1 MKHVVFFSI
10 SFLFCLQLQAQWSVF
25 HTGKYHN
32 LNLSTANKQVAVYR
46 GVACEVQLES
56 KKNKELKLTSSNATI
71 KQNSAGSYTITTN
84 ENAAIVQIYSV
95 KKSKMKLLSEV
106 SIPAVE
112 IPVMTDL
119 NLYGNEIQV
128 GYNMSDF
135 VNENYALSL
144 YDSLVYYQ
152 PREIYSWSVEFG
164 TNLNSSQSLKTFNGS
179 GNFLSDE
186 VMNYLRFAPEGTEY
200 RVTASYTGFNTD
212 PYGNQPWPSRI
223 FTIGAQQLPAAKYVI
238 LNNTPQNK
246 AWFDEKDQSSLIGM
260 LNNNYGIQPDLS
272 KGIFNEYKTSS
283 KVGEFLGGNVDSSL
297 FVGGLDEQ
305 SLKDLKYNTN
315 LKYVE
320 YYDYTSNP
328 KSIIVNGEV
337 VEVYV
342 KKGANSFLKIY
353 FNWDPMIEQLDPSTE
368 TIDPNEAE
376 IIPGTDIPY
385 QVEYKTKRIKCAY
398 TTDSI
403 QQIIIRYDSVL
414 NIASGAIEI
423 QPTRISLARKF
434 GKNDLADIVFSMKVK
449 DLVKFQSFAPTIHL
463 KNDKVNA
470 SFFDLEN
477 PKSLLGYLNTKKVRE
492 SGIASFPMLNQRG
505 PAEFGDDCDPNGKT
519 DSKLFE
525 TEIERGFPFEKSVF
539 QKITGDEYSGM
550 ALYVYYKKGSS
561 TDIKVYNQFNSF
573 EAELLDE
580 TSETFVSEE
589 AELDPN
595 GSPFIV
601 SCRVDNLKNSQY
613 KGLTDLFIKRKY
625 LFDPTYGVYV
635 AKPTTIG
642 FAQQMPGQTKPT
654 LIMQVDLT
662 SDPKLMSMLPKMQSQ
677 LFLGQPWA
685 MSLLQN
691 EVEALGETIDAANI
705 PALQKKFQFRKKM
718 VSIMGDM
725 EVSNEPHF

>member
-1 MKHVVFFSI
+1 MKHVLFFSV
-10 SFLFCLQLQAQWSVF
+10 SLLFCLQLQAQWSVF
-25 HTGKYHN
+25 HSGKYHN
-32 LNLSTANKQVAVYR
+32 LNLSTANKQVAIYR
-46 GVACEVQLES
+46 GVACEVQLDS

-84 ENAAIVQIYSV
+84 EGAAIIQIYSV
-95 KKSKMKLLSEV
+95 KKSKMKMLTEV

-128 GYNMSDF
+128 GYNMTDF
-135 VNENYALSL
+135 VNENYDMSL
-144 YDSLVYYQ
+144 YDELVIKNPNDVFEWIVDFGEKADFFQ
-152 PREIYSWSVEFG
+152 P
-164 TNLNSSQSLKTFNGS
+164 LKTFYGS

-200 RVTASYTGFNTD
+200 RITASYTGFNTD

-260 LNNNYGIQPDLS
+260 LNNNYVIQPNLS
-272 KGIFNEYKTSS
+272 KGRFTESKTSS
-283 KVGEFLGGNVDSSL
+283 NDGDFIGPVIDGMDS
-297 FVGGLDEQ
+297 Q
-305 SLKDLKYNTN
+305 SFRELKFKAN
-315 LKYVE
+315 LKYVDE
-320 YYDYTSNP
+320 FDPTIHEKMIISNDG
-328 KSIIVNGEV
+328 IATT
-337 VEVYV
+337 VYH
-342 KKGANSFLKIY
+342 KKGADISRKTYL
-353 FNWDPMIEQLDPSTE
+353 NWDPIIEQLDPSTE
-368 TIDPNEAE
+368 TIDPTEAE
-376 IIPGTDIPY
+376 LIPGTETDVYP
-385 QVEYKTKRIKCAY
+385 VEYSISEFKFTY

-414 NIASGAIEI
+414 NIGSGAIEI

-449 DLVKFQSFAPTIHL
+449 DLVKFQSYAPTIQL
-463 KNDKVNA
+463 KNDKTNA
-470 SFFDLEN
+470 SYFDLEN

-492 SGIASFPMLNQRG
+492 SGIASFPMLNRG
-505 PAEFGDDCDPNGKT
+505 GATEFGDDCDPSGKS
-519 DSKLFE
+519 DGKL
-525 TEIERGFPFEKSVF
+525 IEVEKSIEPTKFEKVVLDP
-539 QKITGDEYSGM
+539 QGGLVLT
-550 ALYVYYKKGSS
+550 VYHKKGSTTNVKEYNS
-561 TDIKVYNQFNSF
+561 YNGDETIVDNNTETTDPS
-573 EAELLDE
+573 EAEIIPGTDQPYPVE
-580 TSETFVSEE
+580 YRII
-589 AELDPN
+589 D
-595 GSPFIV
+595 I
-601 SCRVDNLKNSQY
+601 KNSQY

-662 SDPKLMSMLPKMQSQ
+662 SDPKLLSMLPKMQSQ

-691 EVEALGETIDAANI
+691 EVEVMGETIDASNI

-718 VSIMGDM
+718 VSLDGEM